1 MSDERNPRKKAGN
14 NNIGRRASSKYSET
28 PRNSE
33 NRNNGY
39 YYKSISHNEPV
50 QNRAQSKHYE
60 SSYIK
65 KSQSRI
71 QEPVRTQVPRRETA
85 SKNQGVKYTAKNFL
99 RVGGI
104 KIRRGALDY
113 QFLLTTIILVA
124 FGMIMLYSASSSRA
138 YAATGDSMYFM
149 KSQFGG
155 LLVGIVAMIGCMMVD
170 YHVIAR
176 LSPVLYAI
184 CIILLIL
191 VLIPGVGTTS
201 NGATRWLFGFQPS
214 EIVKFATLLVVA
226 VYLEKYQD
234 KLGNFFRGFLPCLL
248 ILGVVGALLMMEP
261 HFSATILITLTT
273 LLMMYVGGAKIRH
286 FIILAIPAF
295 IGGVAMIFAEPYR
308 LQRLLSFGDP
318 FADKQGAGWQI
329 VQSLYAIGSGGVFGV
344 GFGQSRQKYMS
355 LPEPHNDFIF
365 SVLSEELGWV
375 GAIVV
380 IVLFLFLIYRGI
392 RIAQK
397 APDTLGKLIVIGCI
411 GLIGFQAMINIGVVT
426 ASLPVTGMPLPFFS
440 YGGTALAITMGEIG
454 LVLNVS
460 RQEKVL

>member
-14 NNIGRRASSKYSET
+14 NNIGRRASSKYSKT

-33 NRNNGY
+33 NRNNGH

-155 LLVGIVAMIGCMMVD
+155 LLVGIV
-170 YHVIAR
+170 
-176 LSPVLYAI
+176 LS
-184 CIILLIL
+184 LIH
-191 VLIPGVGTTS
+191 I
-201 NGATRWLFGFQPS
+201 
-214 EIVKFATLLVVA
+214 
-226 VYLEKYQD
+226 
-234 KLGNFFRGFLPCLL
+234 
-248 ILGVVGALLMMEP
+248 
-261 HFSATILITLTT
+261 
-273 LLMMYVGGAKIRH
+273 
-286 FIILAIPAF
+286 
-295 IGGVAMIFAEPYR
+295 
-308 LQRLLSFGDP
+308 
-318 FADKQGAGWQI
+318 
-329 VQSLYAIGSGGVFGV
+329 
-344 GFGQSRQKYMS
+344 
-355 LPEPHNDFIF
+355 
-365 SVLSEELGWV
+365 
-375 GAIVV
+375 
-380 IVLFLFLIYRGI
+380 
-392 RIAQK
+392 
-397 APDTLGKLIVIGCI
+397 
-411 GLIGFQAMINIGVVT
+411 
-426 ASLPVTGMPLPFFS
+426 
-440 YGGTALAITMGEIG
+440 
-454 LVLNVS
+454 
-460 RQEKVL
+460 